1 MELSTSQQF
10 EQERLSRLIDQTAD
24 VGQLRTMAKMLLEA
38 WMVQK
43 AAALWAMRESLPTA
57 RVAATVAPW
66 DDPLA

>member
-43 AAALWAMRESLPTA
+43 AASLWAMRESLPKA
-57 RVAATVAPW
+57 RATATVAPW

>member
-43 AAALWAMRESLPTA
+43 AAALWAMRESLPKA
-57 RVAATVAPW
+57 RVAATVTPW